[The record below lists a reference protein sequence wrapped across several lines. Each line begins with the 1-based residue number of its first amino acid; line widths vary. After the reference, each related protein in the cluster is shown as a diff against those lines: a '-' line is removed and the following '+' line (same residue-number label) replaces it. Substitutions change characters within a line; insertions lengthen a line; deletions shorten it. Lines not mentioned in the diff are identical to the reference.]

1 MANRTWGAGMISCAS
16 KLCRLVVI
24 TALAALGVPA
34 VGADE
39 APLVFGVLNQQSP
52 QLTAERWNPIL
63 AYLERHTGLEFQ
75 LRLAPNV
82 QATNARMASGEY
94 DLLFTNHNFRPMY
107 DGTYRVLARW
117 GDKPIFG
124 VIAVPKDSP
133 IKTLAQ
139 LRGRRVAYPSES
151 AFVAYAVP
159 KVALRAA
166 NVKEEE
172 VFAGNQE
179 GALAQLTGGLV
190 DAAGVNSRY
199 LTQYAARKNFAYREL
214 FTSEPYPDL
223 AVVAHPRLAEA
234 QVDAVR
240 AALLRMKDD
249 PDAQPILESNQ
260 FSGFWPAAERDYD
273 GVRRAYR
280 LLGP

>member
-1 MANRTWGAGMISCAS
+1 MASR
-16 KLCRLVVI
+16 
-24 TALAALGVPA
+24 ALAVA
-34 VGADE
+34 VGQWAQCLRRLMVLTWMVAVGGVAAE
-39 APLVFGVLNQQSP
+39 EVPLVFGVLNQQSP

-63 AYLERHTGLEFQ
+63 GYLQRQTGLEFQ
-75 LRLAPNV
+75 LRLAPTV
-82 QATNARMASGEY
+82 QATNARMANGEF

-117 GDKPIFG
+117 GDKAIFG

-133 IKTLAQ
+133 IKTLVQ
-139 LRGRRVAYPSES
+139 LRGKRVAYPSDS

-166 NVKEEE
+166 GVQDEE

-179 GALAQLTGGLV
+179 GALAQLAGGLV

-199 LTQYAARKNFAYREL
+199 LTQYAARKNFAYREI
-214 FTSEPYPDL
+214 FTSEPFPDL
-223 AVVAHPRLAEA
+223 AVVVHPRVPAA
-234 QVDAVR
+234 QADAVR

-249 PDAQPILESNQ
+249 PEAQSILDGNQ
-260 FSGFWPAAERDYD
+260 FSGFWPATERDYD